1 MQVMMD
7 DKPQEEHKWVDG
19 RKRKEK
25 QVKKSLLQPGSQANI
40 QKVINLFFSG
50 FESFE
55 KVE

>member
-1 MQVMMD
+1 MMD

>member
-1 MQVMMD
+1 MGGWE
-7 DKPQEEHKWVDG
+7 KK
-19 RKRKEK
+19 KRK
-25 QVKKSLLQPGSQANI
+25 QVKKSLLQPGSQASI